1 MRPDFLMFVA
11 AVLSAWSAQAQDAPA
26 LMKRYDC
33 YICHANEET
42 KTGPAFADVAAKY
55 RADSNAV
62 AITQTFPSSAP
73 GVWGM
78 LFSIPVH
85 RVIVKVVSQRMVQL
99 HPIVELP
106 GN

>member
-62 AITQTFPSSAP
+62 ATLTALVKKGRHGSGPWPMPPLPQVPSGDARKIAEYVLS
-73 GVWGM
+73 
-78 LFSIPVH
+78 L
-85 RVIVKVVSQRMVQL
+85 KK
-99 HPIVELP
+99 
-106 GN
+106 